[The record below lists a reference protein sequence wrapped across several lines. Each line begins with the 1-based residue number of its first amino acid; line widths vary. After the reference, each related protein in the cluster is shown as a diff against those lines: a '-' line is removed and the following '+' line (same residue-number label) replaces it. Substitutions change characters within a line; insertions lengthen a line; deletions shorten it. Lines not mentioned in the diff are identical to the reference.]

1 MDHNQKYENYKRKS
15 LTQEGKYTVKVT
27 GQPIIYLGGKLK
39 DKSTK
44 FMYVHNKQ
52 LKDTQNQKNVKY
64 IKNMWVK
71 GIKMQG
77 FQTVFELKIS
87 SA

>member
-52 LKDTQNQKNVKY
+52 LKDTQNQKKCKIYQKHVGRGN
-64 IKNMWVK
+64 KNA
-71 GIKMQG
+71 GILEC
-77 FQTVFELKIS
+77 V
-87 SA
+87 